1 MKSVL
6 VPILVLAA
14 GSVVTSPSLGED
26 AAEPHATP
34 KAAKPAGPP
43 DQLRVEV
50 VISRFQGE
58 TRVSNA
64 PYSFLIAADNKK
76 AVVKMGVEVPV
87 AVTEF
92 PENEGIVSFQYRNV
106 GTNIICFAE
115 DRGEGLYQLRLM
127 VETSSI
133 YGSPVLQ
140 TGRAPTELAGG
151 KPIFN
156 SFSVNLDPLLRDGQS
171 VEAVASTDPVT
182 GDVVKIDVSLNVKKG
197 GR

>member
-1 MKSVL
+1 
-6 VPILVLAA
+6 
-14 GSVVTSPSLGED
+14 
-26 AAEPHATP
+26 
-34 KAAKPAGPP
+34 
-43 DQLRVEV
+43 
-50 VISRFQGE
+50 
-58 TRVSNA
+58 
-64 PYSFLIAADNKK
+64 
-76 AVVKMGVEVPV
+76 MGVEVPV

-133 YGSPVLQ
+133 YGAPVLQ
-140 TGRAPTELAGG
+140 TGRAP
-151 KPIFN
+151 
-156 SFSVNLDPLLRDGQS
+156 
-171 VEAVASTDPVT
+171 TDPVT

>member
-1 MKSVL
+1 MCSL
-6 VPILVLAA
+6 V
-14 GSVVTSPSLGED
+14 
-26 AAEPHATP
+26 
-34 KAAKPAGPP
+34 
-43 DQLRVEV
+43 
-50 VISRFQGE
+50 
-58 TRVSNA
+58 NA
-64 PYSFLIAADNKK
+64 PYSFLIAADSKK

-115 DRGEGLYQLRLM
+115 DRGEGLYQLHLM

-133 YGSPVLQ
+133 YGAPVLQ